1 MISYRSISVA
11 YFMQFKLIEH
21 KTDTLFKLYP
31 NVKLYIKYVF
41 ILTVGILVILS
52 GLYLNS

>member
-1 MISYRSISVA
+1 MISDRSISVA

-31 NVKLYIKYVF
+31 NVKLCIKYVF